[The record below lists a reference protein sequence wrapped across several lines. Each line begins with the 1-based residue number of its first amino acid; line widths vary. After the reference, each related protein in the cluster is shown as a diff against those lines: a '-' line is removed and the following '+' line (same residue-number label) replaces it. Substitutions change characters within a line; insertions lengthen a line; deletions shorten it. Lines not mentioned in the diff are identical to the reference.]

1 MMFVDRKDAGQKLA
15 GSLTRFKNQSD
26 AIVIGLPRGGV
37 VVAYE
42 AARLLNL
49 PLDII
54 VPRKIGA
61 PGNEELAIGAIT
73 EEGEAVLDEMLVRE
87 LNVAPE
93 YIAKTVAKEKQEAQ
107 RRLKLY
113 RGDRTPLN
121 LQNKTAILIDD
132 GIATGATMQAAIKSA
147 QNKKAEKIIVAVPI
161 IAPDTL
167 KKLQAEADEIIYL
180 DAPMFLGAIG
190 DFYEKFSQTEDRE
203 VIELMQ
209 EKI

>member
-1 MMFVDRKDAGQKLA
+1 MFADRNDAGRKLA
-15 GSLTRFKNQSD
+15 TKLEQFNNQPG
-26 AIVIGLPRGGV
+26 AIIIGLPRGGV
-37 VVAYE
+37 VVACE
-42 AARLLNL
+42 VARRLNL

-73 EEGEAVLDEMLVRE
+73 EEGEAVLDEILVKE

-113 RGDRTPLN
+113 RGDRALLN

-132 GIATGATMQAAIKSA
+132 GVATGATMRAAIKSA
-147 QNKKAEKIIVAVPI
+147 KYKKASKIIVAVPI
-161 IAPDTL
+161 IALDTL
-167 KKLQAEADEIIYL
+167 IKLQAEADEIIYL

-190 DFYEKFSQTEDRE
+190 AFYEEFSQTEDNE
-203 VIELMQ
+203 VIQLML

>member
-1 MMFVDRKDAGQKLA
+1 MIFADRRDAGRKLA
-15 GSLTRFKNQSD
+15 DKLEQFKNQPD
-26 AIVIGLPRGGV
+26 AIAIGLPRGGV

-42 AARLLNL
+42 TARRLNL

-73 EEGEAVLDEMLVRE
+73 EEGEPVLDEMLVRE
-87 LNVAPE
+87 LNVSQA
-93 YIAKTVAKEKQEAQ
+93 YIAKKVDTEKKEAE

-113 RGDRTPLN
+113 RGGRGPLN
-121 LQNKTAILIDD
+121 LQGKTAILIDD
-132 GIATGATMQAAIKSA
+132 GIATGATMRAAIRSA
-147 QNKKAEKIIVAVPI
+147 KNKKAAKIIVAVPV

-167 KKLQAEADEIIYL
+167 KKLQTEADEIIYL

-190 DFYEKFSQTEDRE
+190 AFYEEFSQTEDQE
-203 VIELMQ
+203 VIELMR

>member
-1 MMFVDRKDAGQKLA
+1 MMFADRNDAGRKLA
-15 GSLTRFKNQSD
+15 TKLEQFNNQPG
-26 AIVIGLPRGGV
+26 AVVIGLPRGGV
-37 VVAYE
+37 VVACE
-42 AARLLNL
+42 VARRLNL

-73 EEGEAVLDEMLVRE
+73 EEGEAVLDEILVRE

-113 RGDRTPLN
+113 RGDRAPLN

-132 GIATGATMQAAIKSA
+132 GIATGATMRAAIKSA
-147 QNKKAEKIIVAVPI
+147 KYKKAAKIIVAVPV

-167 KKLQAEADEIIYL
+167 NKLRAEADEIIYL

-190 DFYEKFSQTEDRE
+190 AFYEEFSQTEDKE
-203 VIELMQ
+203 VIGLMR
-209 EKI
+209 EKF

>member
-1 MMFVDRKDAGQKLA
+1 MFVDRKDAGQKLA
-15 GSLTRFKNQSD
+15 GCLIRFKNQSD

-42 AARLLNL
+42 AARRLNL

-61 PGNEELAIGAIT
+61 PGNDELAIGAIT

-121 LQNKTAILIDD
+121 LQNKTALIIDD

-147 QNKKAEKIIVAVPI
+147 KNKKAEKIIVAVPI

-167 KKLQAEADEIIYL
+167 KKLQVEADEIIYL

-190 DFYEKFSQTEDRE
+190 DFYEEFSQTEDRD